1 MQLTHNYWFFQEAI
15 SPENCQKIIDLGVS
29 ELDRLNSIGEN
40 TDGVTAG
47 NTEKGSMP
55 KAKPANELLRSQH
68 DNPDNYYI
76 RDSKVAWLND
86 KWLYDLITPFINEAN
101 LQANW
106 KWNWDFCESFQF
118 TVYKPEGFYNWHTDG
133 GSDHNSKYQ
142 RYIYGISPP
151 MQKNGALPK
160 GYVRNSN
167 LVGKT
172 RKISMTLNLN
182 VPGEYEGGNLKFD
195 FGPNSLKEDR
205 IKECVEIR
213 PQGSMIV
220 FPSFLHHCVT
230 PVTKGTR
237 YSLVLWCV
245 GEPWK

>member
-1 MQLTHNYWFFQEAI
+1 MN
-15 SPENCQKIIDLGVS
+15 V
-29 ELDRLNSIGEN
+29 
-40 TDGVTAG
+40 
-47 NTEKGSMP
+47 
-55 KAKPANELLRSQH
+55 
-68 DNPDNYYI
+68 
-76 RDSKVAWLND
+76 
-86 KWLYDLITPFINEAN
+86 DLIKP
-101 LQANW
+101 L
-106 KWNWDFCESFQF
+106 SF
-118 TVYKPEGFYNWHTDG
+118 TVEINGKEFEALYAALWPPREIKMIHGEILDGFYNWHTDG

-151 MQKNGALPK
+151 IEKSGALPK
-160 GYVRNSN
+160 GYVRNNN

-182 VPGEYEGGNLKFD
+182 VPGDYDGGNLKFD
-195 FGPNSLKEDR
+195 FGQNSLKEDR